1 MFNIFFSVLLAAIS
15 MNAMAEEVLLQFKV
29 VSVVDKQSDKG
40 IKIVA
45 KDLKDGVFVLVK
57 SGSTKYPQT
66 TKLIQDLMVAKGIKV
81 TDDPAKADVG
91 IQFTN
96 LFGLNFD
103 DVETQTTN
111 VDGRKVAAAI
121 LGGGLL
127 SLMGSNTGNSGTAL
141 FSAIEMENPSVS
153 SRYKL
158 DGKNERDCMT
168 TLKYE
173 ANKKDA
179 DVATAALSAYIS
191 DFIKNHFV
199 TDAPISAA
207 TVVPLA
213 TASAGK

>member
-1 MFNIFFSVLLAAIS
+1 MFRIFFTVLLAAIS
-15 MNAMAEEVLLQFKV
+15 MNAMAEDAPLQFKV
-29 VSVVDKQSDKG
+29 VSVVDKQSDKD

-45 KDLKDGVFVLVK
+45 RDLKGGVFVLVK

-81 TDDPAKADVG
+81 TDDPTMADVG

-121 LGGGLL
+121 LGSGLW
-127 SLMGSNTGNSGTAL
+127 SLIGSNTGNSGTAL
-141 FSAIEMENPSVS
+141 FSAIAMENPSVS
-153 SRYKL
+153 SSYRL
-158 DGKNERDCMT
+158 DGKNERDCIT

-179 DVATAALSAYIS
+179 GAATAALSAYIS

-199 TDAPISAA
+199 VDVHVAMEST
-207 TVVPLA
+207 
-213 TASAGK
+213 GKP

>member
-1 MFNIFFSVLLAAIS
+1 MFKIFFTALLAAIS
-15 MNAMAEEVLLQFKV
+15 MNAMAEDALLQFKV
-29 VSVVDKQSDKG
+29 VSVVDKQSDKD

-45 KDLKDGVFVLVK
+45 KDLKGGVFVLVK

-66 TKLIQDLMVAKGIKV
+66 TKLIQDLMVAKGINV
-81 TDDPAKADVG
+81 TDDPANADVG

-103 DVETQTTN
+103 DVETQTTS

-127 SLMGSNTGNSGTAL
+127 SLIGSNTGNSGTVV
-141 FSAIEMENPSVS
+141 FYAIEMENPSVS
-153 SRYKL
+153 SSYKL
-158 DGKNERDCMT
+158 GGKNELDCMT

-179 DVATAALSAYIS
+179 VVATAALSAYIG

-199 TDAPISAA
+199 FDMPAA
-207 TVVPLA
+207 MPSTSKP
-213 TASAGK
+213 